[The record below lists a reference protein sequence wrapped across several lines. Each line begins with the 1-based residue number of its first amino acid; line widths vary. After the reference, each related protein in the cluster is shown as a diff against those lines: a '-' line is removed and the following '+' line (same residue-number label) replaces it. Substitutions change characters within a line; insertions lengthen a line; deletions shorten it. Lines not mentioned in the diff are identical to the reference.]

1 MKKATVTYTAPKG
14 EAKTLDIGGTTLVS
28 GKGDTV
34 ICDDA
39 MMARLERA
47 AAGSAMLKV
56 DGVSDYTPPPKEA
69 PKGDEPKET
78 AKTEKEEHVGKAHR

>member
-14 EAKTLDIGGTTLVS
+14 EAKTLDIGGTTLFS
-28 GKGDTV
+28 GKADTV

-39 MMARLERA
+39 LMARLEK
-47 AAGSAMLKV
+47 AGGMLKV
-56 DGVSDYTPPPKEA
+56 EGVSDYTPPKEA

-78 AKTEKEEHVGKAHR
+78 AKTEKDEHVGKAHR